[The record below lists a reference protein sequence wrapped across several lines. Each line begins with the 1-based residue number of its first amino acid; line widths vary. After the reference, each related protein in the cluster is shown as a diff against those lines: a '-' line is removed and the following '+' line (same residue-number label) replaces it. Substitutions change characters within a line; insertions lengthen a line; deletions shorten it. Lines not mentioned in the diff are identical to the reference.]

1 MYHEVIPLYRF
12 QAEIIILNLWRFYHK
27 ILNES
32 KYIHIA

>member
-12 QAEIIILNLWRFYHK
+12 QAEIIILNLRFYHK